1 MRARGFEIGPDEFG
15 VTISF
20 EGREIVARKGET
32 LAAAL
37 TASGISDYRSTAS
50 GDTRGLFCGMGVCQE
65 CLLEVD
71 GRPNQRAC
79 MTKVA
84 PAMTVRRQVPAPE
97 AFGRPAPARGSTPDW
112 QQVSDEP
119 DILVV
124 GGGAGG
130 LTAAA
135 VAAEA
140 GARVVLVDER
150 PVPGGQF
157 FKQPIT
163 TLGGVA
169 ASIEDGQAADGRK
182 LIARARDA
190 GVAFLDAMVWAASSP
205 HEVHIQDASGNR
217 ALRPKQ
223 LIVATGAYERGVPV
237 PGWTLPGV
245 MTTGAAQTLLR
256 SYRVLAGRRVLV
268 AGNGPLNL
276 QVAAE
281 LAEAGGQVVGV
292 AELAFQPGPA
302 TLGAAW
308 RMFMAAPDLVKQG
321 RRYLRT
327 LKSADVSLH
336 YRHVLTGIAQTESG
350 LSASLTHLAGGTVRT
365 FEADAVLMGYGF
377 MPSNELLRLLGCAH
391 DYDAG
396 RRHLV
401 TRRDD
406 DCCTTIAGVFAVGD
420 CCGLGGARAAQAEG
434 VMAGLAAA
442 GETGCTIP
450 AGLAKEGLVARTD
463 LARQRRFQS
472 ALWQLFAADLPGLAD
487 DADDTVICRCEDQTL
502 GDLAASLQSGFQS
515 LGELKRCTRLGMGRC
530 QGRYCAPALAE
541 YLHRTYGR
549 ALDEFA
555 YFAPRPPIKPI
566 GIGDMVQ
573 QDERTT

>member
-1 MRARGFEIGPDEFG
+1 MRAADSDIGPGEAR
-15 VTISF
+15 VVITF
-20 EGREIVARKGET
+20 EGREVVAREGET

-37 TASGISDYRSTAS
+37 TAIGINDYRITQF
-50 GDTRGLFCGMGVCQE
+50 GERRGLFCGMGVCQE
-65 CLLEVD
+65 CLLDVD
-71 GRPNQRAC
+71 GQPNRRAC
-79 MTKVA
+79 MTKVS
-84 PAMTVRRQVPAPE
+84 PSMIVRRQVHAPE
-97 AFGRPAPARGSTPDW
+97 VRARAAPKQRSVHEQKP
-112 QQVSDEP
+112 VSDEP

-157 FKQPIT
+157 FKQPIS
-163 TLGGVA
+163 TLVGTGM
-169 ASIEDGQAADGRK
+169 SFEDRQALEGRK

-190 GVAFLDAMVWAASSP
+190 GVEFLDAMVWAASSP
-205 HEVHIQDASGNR
+205 REVHIQGASGNR
-217 ALRPKQ
+217 MLRPKQ

-281 LAEAGGQVVGV
+281 LVEAGAQVVGV
-292 AELAFQPGPA
+292 AELAPRPGPA
-302 TLGAAW
+302 TVGAAW
-308 RMFMAAPDLVKQG
+308 RMLMSAPDLVAQG

-327 LKSADVSLH
+327 LKTAGVGLH
-336 YRHVLTGIAQTESG
+336 YRYVLTRIAQAENG
-350 LSASLTHLAGGTVRT
+350 LSASLAALADGTVRT

-406 DCCTTIAGVFAVGD
+406 VCRTTIAGVFAVGD

-434 VMAGLAAA
+434 VIAGLAAA

-450 AGLAKEGLVARTD
+450 AGLVKEGLVARTD
-463 LARQRRFQS
+463 LVRQHRFQS

-487 DADDTVICRCEDQTL
+487 DADDTVVCRCEDLTQ

-541 YLHRTYGR
+541 YLHHTYGR

-555 YFAPRPPIKPI
+555 FFAPRPPIKPI
-566 GIGDMVQ
+566 GIGDAVLK
-573 QDERTT
+573 DERAI